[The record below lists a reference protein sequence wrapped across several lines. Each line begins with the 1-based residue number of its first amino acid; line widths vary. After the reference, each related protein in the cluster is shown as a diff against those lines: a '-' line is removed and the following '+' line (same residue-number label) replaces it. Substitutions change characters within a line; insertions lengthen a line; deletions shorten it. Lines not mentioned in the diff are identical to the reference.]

1 MNTTDEDIQTL
12 TNQLKEWS
20 VQIAVLG
27 AKHDAA
33 TVMAK
38 RFAQELDGIRAR
50 QHAATQ
56 QLRELELHE
65 SGMSMWENIG
75 CGG

>member
-1 MNTTDEDIQTL
+1 MKTTDKDNQIL
-12 TNQLKEWS
+12 TKQLKEWS

-33 TVMAK
+33 TVTAK
-38 RFAQELDGIRAR
+38 RFAHELAELRIK
-50 QHAATQ
+50 HYAATQ

-65 SGMSMWENIG
+65 NGMSMWENIG

>member
-1 MNTTDEDIQTL
+1 MKITNEDSQTL
-12 TNQLKEWS
+12 TKQLKEWS
-20 VQIAVLG
+20 VQIVVLG
-27 AKHDAA
+27 AKQDAA
-33 TVMAK
+33 AVTAK
-38 RFAQELDGIRAR
+38 QFAQELAELRIKH
-50 QHAATQ
+50 HAVTQ